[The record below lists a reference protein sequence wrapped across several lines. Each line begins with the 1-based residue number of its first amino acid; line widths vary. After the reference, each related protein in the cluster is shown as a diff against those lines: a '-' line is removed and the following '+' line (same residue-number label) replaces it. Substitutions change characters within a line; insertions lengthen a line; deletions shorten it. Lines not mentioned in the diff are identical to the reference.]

1 MDFKQV
7 LYIGTHPEGRGGMA
21 SVMKMYASFAGDDFR
36 FICTHRESAK
46 IEQAARVVF
55 SAILLIC
62 YCLFVKIKIIHIHT
76 ASYHAFFRDSIYL
89 LIAKLFKKKV
99 ILHLH
104 GGKFESFYD
113 EHPSYCRFICH
124 NADCVVAVSSYFRSL
139 FERLRL
145 NSNICVLYNAIDPPL
160 FMKDNQFR
168 QIKNITFMG
177 AINAN
182 KGIYDILDC
191 WKTHKDFFSHNV
203 ILHICGVGEEEKVSS
218 FIGENALDDLVL
230 YHGWLNRDA
239 KNRLFA
245 MTDIYL
251 QPSYFESLGISILEA
266 MSYSI
271 PIIASNTG
279 GIPDLVSDGEN
290 GYLIQ
295 PGDVESI
302 FACIQSLIEDPVM
315 MRRMGACSYKRSQ
328 NFFPER
334 IKCEV
339 VELYKSI
346 L

>member
-1 MDFKQV
+1 
-7 LYIGTHPEGRGGMA
+7 
-21 SVMKMYASFAGDDFR
+21 
-36 FICTHRESAK
+36 
-46 IEQAARVVF
+46 
-55 SAILLIC
+55 
-62 YCLFVKIKIIHIHT
+62 
-76 ASYHAFFRDSIYL
+76 
-89 LIAKLFKKKV
+89 
-99 ILHLH
+99 
-104 GGKFESFYD
+104 
-113 EHPSYCRFICH
+113 
-124 NADCVVAVSSYFRSL
+124 
-139 FERLRL
+139 
-145 NSNICVLYNAIDPPL
+145 
-160 FMKDNQFR
+160 
-168 QIKNITFMG
+168 
-177 AINAN
+177 
-182 KGIYDILDC
+182 
-191 WKTHKDFFSHNV
+191 
-203 ILHICGVGEEEKVSS
+203 
-218 FIGENALDDLVL
+218 
-230 YHGWLNRDA
+230 
-239 KNRLFA
+239 